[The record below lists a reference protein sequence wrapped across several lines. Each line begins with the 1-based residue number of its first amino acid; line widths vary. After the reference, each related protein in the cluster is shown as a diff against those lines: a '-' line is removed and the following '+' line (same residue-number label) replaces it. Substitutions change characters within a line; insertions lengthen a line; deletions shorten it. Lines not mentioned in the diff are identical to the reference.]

1 MSIDLFIVSLL
12 ASMSSVQ
19 YILEKTERVK
29 ALC

>member
-12 ASMSSVQ
+12 VSMSIVQ